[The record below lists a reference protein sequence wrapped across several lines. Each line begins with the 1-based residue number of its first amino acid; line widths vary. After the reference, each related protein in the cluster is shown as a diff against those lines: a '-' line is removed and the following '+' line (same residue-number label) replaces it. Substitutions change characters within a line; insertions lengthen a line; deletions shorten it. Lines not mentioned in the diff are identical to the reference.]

1 MKWEERLNS
10 LRVVGMVPIL
20 SDWSLVLVIV
30 REGCGVVRGLRLRVF
45 DYESH

>member
-20 SDWSLVLVIV
+20 SDWSLVLAIV
-30 REGCGVVRGLRLRVF
+30 REGCGKIGGVRFRVF
-45 DYESH
+45 DYESY